1 MTTVTPTPQTINPPS
16 PTALQD
22 EQQREFLKMV
32 NCARVG
38 TIVSYDPGEAG
49 VRPPTATVQIAQQQV
64 TSIASDGT
72 KTFADYPPL
81 ELVPVIFFGG
91 GRYSCT
97 WPVAEGNEC
106 LLIFHDRELDN
117 WFTNGA
123 GLPPT
128 TGRLHDI
135 ADAFC
140 IVGLRSGPN
149 ALGGVSTT
157 AVQIVSDDYTG
168 PAGAGELFEIG
179 PGKIQIIADE
189 VVTHARNKN
198 VWDAGGTG
206 FSYSPGAISTYTDGI
221 TPSHS
226 SPTPPEIPT

>member
-1 MTTVTPTPQTINPPS
+1 MTTVIPTPQTINPPS

-22 EQQREFLKMV
+22 AQQRAFSAMI

-38 TIVSYDPGEAG
+38 TIVNYDPGEAG

-81 ELVPVIFFGG
+81 QFVPVVFLGG
-91 GRYSCT
+91 GGYCLT
-97 WPVAEGNEC
+97 WPVAANDEC

-128 TGRLHDI
+128 TGRLHDL

-140 IVGLRSGPN
+140 IVGLRSGPR
-149 ALGGVSTT
+149 ALSLVSENS
-157 AVQIVSDDYTG
+157 VQLRSDDGSTYVEITAGNIINIKGTLRVTG
-168 PAGAGELFEIG
+168 DIIAGAG
-179 PGKIQIIADE
+179 
-189 VVTHARNKN
+189 THNISVIN
-198 VWDAGGTG
+198 HLHSGVQSGGSNTG
-206 FSYSPGAISTYTDGI
+206 APVDNT
-221 TPSHS
+221 
-226 SPTPPEIPT
+226 